1 MLESRCASG
10 GEAGGGGLGNLEGAH
25 GRFWERPPVRGF
37 ENGHWAG
44 FEKGCWVLKTARW
57 VVLKNSFVVLK
68 NRF

>member
-10 GEAGGGGLGNLEGAH
+10 VKAGLGGRGKLEGAH
-25 GRFWERPPVRGF
+25 DRFWERPPVRGF
-37 ENGHWAG
+37 ENSHGAS
-44 FEKGCWVLKTARW
+44 FEKGCQVLKTARW